1 MIQRKLGLALSLAMI
16 PGVSAHAATELAKIN
31 GATISLEEFNQR
43 YQDNLKFFQF
53 KAPSRKAVLEDLIKR
68 ELAIQEARK
77 LGLDKDPV
85 VIERMNTVL
94 YQALLEKK
102 LAKEFE
108 QIKISDDEA
117 KAYYSKNPEIR
128 TSTIF
133 IALAPNASAEEVK
146 KGTERMR
153 QIQNEQLKPGKMTFA
168 EVAQRFSE
176 GPAASMGGDIDFQTR
191 DKLDPA
197 YYDAALAL
205 RTPGKVSDI
214 VRTPFGLHLIKLA
227 AVRSW
232 DETDRGQV
240 KRMIFEERRAQIFE
254 KFMGQLRNQAK
265 VNVRSDL
272 LKD

>member
-117 KAYYSKNPEIR
+117 KAYYSKNPEVR

-133 IALAPNASAEEVK
+133 IALSPSASAEEVK
-146 KGTERMR
+146 KATERMR
-153 QIQNEQLKPGKMTFA
+153 QIQNDHLKSGKMTFA

-197 YYDAALAL
+197 YYEAALAL

-240 KRMIFEERRAQIFE
+240 KRMIFEERRTQIFE

>member
-1 MIQRKLGLALSLAMI
+1 MI

-133 IALAPNASAEEVK
+133 IALAPNASPEEVK
-146 KGTERMR
+146 KATDRLR

-205 RTPGKVSDI
+205 RTPGKVSEI

-254 KFMGQLRNQAK
+254 KFMGQLRTQAK

>member
-117 KAYYSKNPEIR
+117 KAYYSKNPEVR

-240 KRMIFEERRAQIFE
+240 KRMIFEGRRAQIFE
-254 KFMGQLRNQAK
+254 KFMGQLRTQAK

>member
-1 MIQRKLGLALSLAMI
+1 MI

-117 KAYYSKNPEIR
+117 KAYYSKNPEVR

-254 KFMGQLRNQAK
+254 KFMGQLRTQAK

>member
-133 IALAPNASAEEVK
+133 IALAPNASPEEVK
-146 KGTERMR
+146 KATDRLR

-176 GPAASMGGDIDFQTR
+176 GPAASMGGDIEFQTR

-205 RTPGKVSDI
+205 RTPGKVSEI

-254 KFMGQLRNQAK
+254 KFMGQLRTQAK

>member
-133 IALAPNASAEEVK
+133 IALAPNASPEEVK
-146 KGTERMR
+146 KATDRLR

-205 RTPGKVSDI
+205 RTPGKVSEI

-254 KFMGQLRNQAK
+254 KFMGQLRTQAK